1 MHGKSNRVPI
11 WELKLKSLSVSN
23 RKQNCF
29 VSRKEQLIFSVSNR
43 EFSLIY
49 FGGTANGHAL
59 AREDPKAREFAKENQ
74 L

>member
-1 MHGKSNRVPI
+1 
-11 WELKLKSLSVSN
+11 
-23 RKQNCF
+23 
-29 VSRKEQLIFSVSNR
+29 VSNR